1 MEQAPFNLKDDLCSQ
16 CPINSLYHKVI
27 DNYNIENSKFA
38 ISPKKFENFA
48 KNSTNET
55 SSLHSLKL
63 NFSKKRENNGDY
75 KTICRKLDFSDNS
88 ENNNTNS
95 NYSFSDNENIEINE
109 EYTEDSNADYS
120 TCSFGEGKQKKRKNL
135 CKNKKEKEM
144 TFMKK
149 KQSSGDLIFNSSH
162 KSRFDEEYVIIK
174 TICNGEMGTVYLCFR
189 IKDKKKYVIKMS
201 RYFSRKFDYEN
212 MINFVNDTNR
222 HASEP
227 GSMYIQKYIDFWI
240 EEDLHEKNNK
250 SAVNK
255 KMYIVTDYC
264 INGNLKEYVS
274 NIKTCNYTNNNIN
287 LQINYAFYWD
297 IIFQMIVPINFLHK
311 LGYIHFDIKLTNYL
325 VMNNT
330 QLLLNDFCLSIK
342 EENIGKISSDELEGD
357 SIYISPELFYKDIGA
372 ITHKIDI
379 FSLGLS
385 ILELLTDISLPKNGP
400 IWQEIRNHELPKEFL
415 DKIPLFNND
424 NENRNKL
431 IELINEM
438 VQINSNLRPELETVL
453 NDENKYPELYK
464 RYQLLKNNNYK
475 FSQNS
480 IANIIK
486 KTISN
491 DNLTI
496 INKETEKIGP
506 DYLDEENSNEGIK
519 NFFVKRSN
527 SMKCIT
533 QNSSSENFD
542 ILN

>member
-1 MEQAPFNLKDDLCSQ
+1 
-16 CPINSLYHKVI
+16 
-27 DNYNIENSKFA
+27 
-38 ISPKKFENFA
+38 
-48 KNSTNET
+48 
-55 SSLHSLKL
+55 
-63 NFSKKRENNGDY
+63 
-75 KTICRKLDFSDNS
+75 
-88 ENNNTNS
+88 
-95 NYSFSDNENIEINE
+95 
-109 EYTEDSNADYS
+109 
-120 TCSFGEGKQKKRKNL
+120 
-135 CKNKKEKEM
+135 
-144 TFMKK
+144 
-149 KQSSGDLIFNSSH
+149 
-162 KSRFDEEYVIIK
+162 
-174 TICNGEMGTVYLCFR
+174 
-189 IKDKKKYVIKMS
+189 
-201 RYFSRKFDYEN
+201 
-212 MINFVNDTNR
+212 
-222 HASEP
+222 
-227 GSMYIQKYIDFWI
+227 
-240 EEDLHEKNNK
+240 
-250 SAVNK
+250 
-255 KMYIVTDYC
+255 
-264 INGNLKEYVS
+264 
-274 NIKTCNYTNNNIN
+274 
-287 LQINYAFYWD
+287 
-297 IIFQMIVPINFLHK
+297 
-311 LGYIHFDIKLTNYL
+311 
-325 VMNNT
+325 MNNT

-480 IANIIK
+480 ITNIIK